1 MKKDIVIPKVEDLAI
16 AIIPGAEEDLW
27 DVYLLNLK
35 STPLTSVLIN
45 SNGYGEI
52 DGERVKTTT
61 LRHFF
66 EEIPPQSY
74 TLIEPIQDKL
84 FSLANE
90 YWVSFVIDELMY
102 DKRYI
107 FVHGSI
113 AKEHFTTVPFLAKKG
128 VMIR

>member
-1 MKKDIVIPKVEDLAI
+1 MKKDIFIPKVEDLAI
-16 AIIPGAEEDLW
+16 AIIPGEEDDLW

-35 STPLTSVLIN
+35 SAALSCVLIN

-52 DGERVKTTT
+52 EGEKVKTTT

-66 EEIPPQSY
+66 DEIPGQSY

-90 YWVSFVIDELMY
+90 YWVSFVFGELMY
-102 DKRYI
+102 DKKYV

-113 AKEHFTTVPFLAKKG
+113 TKEHFTTIPFLDKKG

>member
-1 MKKDIVIPKVEDLAI
+1 MKKDILIPKVEDLAI
-16 AIIPGAEEDLW
+16 AIVPGVEDDLW
-27 DVYLLNLK
+27 DVYLLNFK
-35 STPLTSVLIN
+35 KNALTCVLIN

-52 DGERVKTTT
+52 EGEKVKTTT

-66 EEIPPQSY
+66 EEIPPESC

-90 YWVSFVIDELMY
+90 YWVSFVLDELMY

-113 AKEHFTTVPFLAKKG
+113 SKDHFTTVPFLEKKG

>member
-16 AIIPGAEEDLW
+16 AIVPGLEDDLW
-27 DVYLLNLK
+27 DVYLLNFK
-35 STPLTSVLIN
+35 QTPITCVLIN
-45 SNGYGEI
+45 STGYGEI
-52 DGERVKTTT
+52 EGEKVKTTT

-66 EEIPPQSY
+66 EELPPLSC

-102 DKRYI
+102 DKKYV

-113 AKEHFTTVPFLAKKG
+113 SKDHFTTVPFLDKKG

>member
-16 AIIPGAEEDLW
+16 AIVPGLEDDLW
-27 DVYLLNLK
+27 DVYLLNFK
-35 STPLTSVLIN
+35 QTSITCVLIN
-45 SNGYGEI
+45 STGYGEI
-52 DGERVKTTT
+52 EGEKVKTTT

-66 EEIPPQSY
+66 EELPPLSC

-102 DKRYI
+102 DKKYV

-113 AKEHFTTVPFLAKKG
+113 SKDHFTTVPFLDKKG

>member
-16 AIIPGAEEDLW
+16 AIVPGVEEDLW
-27 DVYLLNLK
+27 DVYLLNFK
-35 STPLTSVLIN
+35 PAPLTCVLVN

-52 DGERVKTTT
+52 EGEKVKTTT

-66 EEIPPQSY
+66 EEVPGESC

-90 YWVSFVIDELMY
+90 YWVSFVYEELMY
-102 DKRYI
+102 DKKYV

-113 AKEHFTTVPFLAKKG
+113 SKDHFTKIPFVEKKG

>member
-1 MKKDIVIPKVEDLAI
+1 MKKDILIPKVEDLAI
-16 AIIPGAEEDLW
+16 AIVPGAEDDLW
-27 DVYLLNLK
+27 DVYLLNFK
-35 STPLTSVLIN
+35 QDPLTCVLIN

-52 DGERVKTTT
+52 EGERVKTTT

-66 EEIPPQSY
+66 EEVPGQSY

-90 YWVSFVIDELMY
+90 YWVSFVYDELMY
-102 DKRYI
+102 DKKYV

-113 AKEHFTTVPFLAKKG
+113 SKDHFTTIPFLEKKG

>member
-1 MKKDIVIPKVEDLAI
+1 MKKDILIPKVEDLAI
-16 AIIPGAEEDLW
+16 AIVPGSDEDLW
-27 DVYLLNLK
+27 DVYLLNFK
-35 STPLTSVLIN
+35 QAPLTCVLVN

-52 DGERVKTTT
+52 EGENVKTTT

-66 EEIPPQSY
+66 EEIPGESC

-90 YWVSFVIDELMY
+90 YWVSFVYQELMY
-102 DKRYI
+102 DKKYI

-113 AKEHFTTVPFLAKKG
+113 SKDHFTTIPFVEKKG

>member
-1 MKKDIVIPKVEDLAI
+1 MKKDIIIPRVEDLAI
-16 AIIPGAEEDLW
+16 AIVPGAEEDLW
-27 DVYLLNLK
+27 DVYLLNFKDSAL
-35 STPLTSVLIN
+35 SCVLVN

-52 DGERVKTTT
+52 DGEKVKTTT

-66 EEIPPQSY
+66 EEIPPTSC

-90 YWVSFVIDELMY
+90 YWVSFVLDDLMY
-102 DKRYI
+102 DKKYV
-107 FVHGSI
+107 FVRGSI
-113 AKEHFTTVPFLAKKG
+113 SKDHFTTIPFLQKKG

>member
-16 AIIPGAEEDLW
+16 AIVPGVEDDLW
-27 DVYLLNLK
+27 DVYLLNFK
-35 STPLTSVLIN
+35 QTPIKCVLIN
-45 SNGYGEI
+45 STGYGEI
-52 DGERVKTTT
+52 EGEKVKTTT

-66 EEIPPQSY
+66 EEIPPLSC

-102 DKRYI
+102 DKKYV

-113 AKEHFTTVPFLAKKG
+113 SKDHFTTVPFLDKKG